1 MQKKKKIDIHL
12 SQPVKIASIEKLWL
26 KRLPERAS
34 ARRAK
39 DVLQKAGEL
48 SGD

>member
-12 SQPVKIASIEKLWL
+12 SQPVKIAPIEKLWL

-34 ARRAK
+34 TGRAK